1 MSMWLQLGGILLAS
15 LLLMKAT
22 EFTLNAFQVLADKI
36 KVRKMVVAALL
47 VALSTSLPELFV
59 GILSALEGQPEISL
73 GNVLGSN
80 VANLSLVIGG
90 AALVSG
96 SVSVVGDFMKKELMA
111 AFLAGCLPILLVM
124 DGNLTRLDGLL
135 LLGAYGVY
143 ISEVVIAGK
152 HKSLAEKGGKRHYGI
167 LKKLK
172 KLHKNHSDV
181 WLLKLLGGIA
191 GLILAADLL
200 VRMASGLASN
210 LGLPPFL
217 IGLLV
222 VSVGTSL
229 PELVLEIGAIKK
241 KEIALVF
248 GDLLG
253 SIVANATLIV
263 GVTTL
268 IHPMNVNGVSR
279 YDLASFMFVL
289 LFGFFW
295 MFTNTKKRLDRW
307 EGLVLLGFYFMFVG
321 LEFWLNSLRGGF

>member
-1 MSMWLQLGGILLAS
+1 
-15 LLLMKAT
+15 MKAT
-22 EFTLNAFQVLADKI
+22 EFTLNAFQVLVAKM

-96 SVSVVGDFMKKELMA
+96 SVSVVGDFMKKELVA

-124 DGNLTRLDGLL
+124 DGNLTRIDGLL

-143 ISEVVIAGK
+143 ISEVVIAGE
-152 HKSLAEKGGKRHYGI
+152 HKSLAEKGGRRHYGI

-172 KLHKNHSDV
+172 KLHKNHGDV

-200 VRMASGLASN
+200 VKMASGLASS

-222 VSVGTSL
+222 VSIGTSL
-229 PELVLEIGAIKK
+229 PELVLEIGAIKR

-253 SIVANATLIV
+253 SIVANATLII

-268 IHPMNVNGVSR
+268 IHPVNVGGTSR

-295 MFTNTKKRLDRW
+295 MFTNSKKRLDRW
-307 EGLVLLGFYFMFVG
+307 EGLVLLGLYFMFVG
-321 LEFWLNSLRGGF
+321 LEFWLSGLRGGF

>member
-22 EFTLNAFQVLADKI
+22 EFTLNAFQALVAKM

-96 SVSVVGDFMKKELMA
+96 SVSVVGDFMKKELVA

-124 DGNLTRLDGLL
+124 DGNLTRIDGLL

-152 HKSLAEKGGKRHYGI
+152 HKSLAEKGGRRHYGI

-172 KLHKNHSDV
+172 ILHKNNSDV

-200 VRMASGLASN
+200 VKMASGLASS

-222 VSVGTSL
+222 VSIGTSL
-229 PELVLEIGAIKK
+229 PELVLEIGAIKR

-253 SIVANATLIV
+253 SIVANATLII

-268 IHPMNVNGVSR
+268 IHPVNVGGTSR

-295 MFTNTKKRLDRW
+295 VFTNSKKRLDRW
-307 EGLVLLGFYFMFVG
+307 EGLVLLGLYFMFVS
-321 LEFWLNSLRGGF
+321 LEFWLNGLRAGF

>member
-1 MSMWLQLGGILLAS
+1 M
-15 LLLMKAT
+15 AT
-22 EFTLNAFQVLADKI
+22 RVISSHVCAVRHFPYDTIFSVNRALNII
-36 KVRKMVVAALL
+36 KPR
-47 VALSTSLPELFV
+47 
-59 GILSALEGQPEISL
+59 Q
-73 GNVLGSN
+73 
-80 VANLSLVIGG
+80 
-90 AALVSG
+90 
-96 SVSVVGDFMKKELMA
+96 
-111 AFLAGCLPILLVM
+111 
-124 DGNLTRLDGLL
+124 
-135 LLGAYGVY
+135 
-143 ISEVVIAGK
+143 VVIAGK

-167 LKKLK
+167 LKRLK
-172 KLHKNHSDV
+172 KLHKNHSDI

-217 IGLLV
+217 VGLLV
-222 VSVGTSL
+222 VSIGTSL

-241 KEIALVF
+241 REIALVF

-253 SIVANATLIV
+253 SVVANATLII
-263 GVTTL
+263 GVTVL
-268 IHPMNVNGVSR
+268 INPINVNGASR

>member
-1 MSMWLQLGGILLAS
+1 
-15 LLLMKAT
+15 MKAT
-22 EFTLNAFQVLADKI
+22 EFTLSAFQILVVKM
-36 KVRKMVVAALL
+36 KVGKMVVAAML

-59 GILSALEGQPEISL
+59 GVLSALEGQPELSL

-80 VANLSLVIGG
+80 IANLSLVIGG

-96 SVSVVGDFMKKELMA
+96 SVPVIGDYMKKEFVA
-111 AFLAGCLPILLVM
+111 AFLAGSLPILLVM
-124 DGNLTRLDGLL
+124 DGSLTRLDGLL
-135 LLGAYGVY
+135 LLLAYGVY
-143 ISEVVIAGK
+143 VREVVIAGK

-167 LKKLK
+167 LQKIKR
-172 KLHKNHSDV
+172 LHKNHTDV
-181 WLLKLLGGIA
+181 WLLKLLGGV
-191 GLILAADLL
+191 LVLVLAADLL
-200 VRMASGLASN
+200 VKMASGLASS
-210 LGLPPFL
+210 LGVPSFL

-241 KEIALVF
+241 REIALVF

-253 SIVANATLIV
+253 SIVANATLII
-263 GVTTL
+263 GVTVL
-268 IHPMNVNGVSR
+268 ISPVNIGGASR

-295 MFTNTKKRLDRW
+295 MFTNSKKRLDRW
-307 EGLVLLGFYFMFVG
+307 EGLVLLGLYFMFVG

>member
-1 MSMWLQLGGILLAS
+1 MWLQLGGILLAS

-22 EFTLNAFQVLADKI
+22 EFTLSAFQVLADKM
-36 KVRKMVVAALL
+36 KVRKMVIASLL

-96 SVSVVGDFMKKELMA
+96 SVSVVGDYMKKEFVA

-124 DGNLTRLDGLL
+124 DGNLTRIDGLL

-143 ISEVVIAGK
+143 VSEVVIAGK
-152 HKSLAEKGGKRHYGI
+152 HKSLAEKGGRRHYGI

-172 KLHKNHSDV
+172 KLHKNRSDV
-181 WLLKLLGGIA
+181 WLVKLLGGIV

-200 VRMASGLASN
+200 VKMASGLAGN

-229 PELVLEIGAIKK
+229 PELVLEIGAIKR
-241 KEIALVF
+241 KEVALVF

-253 SIVANATLIV
+253 SIVANATLII
-263 GVTTL
+263 GVTVL
-268 IHPMNVNGVSR
+268 IHPVAVGGTSR

-295 MFTNTKKRLDRW
+295 MFTNSKKRLDRW
-307 EGLVLLGFYFMFVG
+307 EGLVLLGLYFMFVG
-321 LEFWLNSLRGGF
+321 LEFWLSSLRGGF

>member
-96 SVSVVGDFMKKELMA
+96 SVSVVGDFMKKELVA

-143 ISEVVIAGK
+143 ISEVVK
-152 HKSLAEKGGKRHYGI
+152 
-167 LKKLK
+167 
-172 KLHKNHSDV
+172 
-181 WLLKLLGGIA
+181 WP
-191 GLILAADLL
+191 L
-200 VRMASGLASN
+200 V
-210 LGLPPFL
+210 
-217 IGLLV
+217 
-222 VSVGTSL
+222 
-229 PELVLEIGAIKK
+229 
-241 KEIALVF
+241 
-248 GDLLG
+248 
-253 SIVANATLIV
+253 
-263 GVTTL
+263 
-268 IHPMNVNGVSR
+268 
-279 YDLASFMFVL
+279 
-289 LFGFFW
+289 
-295 MFTNTKKRLDRW
+295 
-307 EGLVLLGFYFMFVG
+307 
-321 LEFWLNSLRGGF
+321 